1 MVVRHLHH
9 HHLILHSEVLTDE
22 IPKNTPKLREE
33 VQMFFSS
40 SINQCLFLKQQ
51 PTHQVQMW
59 LKHKKIQGFY
69 DVLQV
74 CDCFQDD
81 VDDDSE
87 RNFNVVVFLLQNRS
101 FAEGAD
107 ACISLR
113 LTKISPPFNISPQE
127 SRLLKRNISSP
138 VP

>member
-1 MVVRHLHH
+1 MMMIMLVLIRMMMMVVRHLHH

-40 SINQCLFLKQQ
+40 SINQCLFLKQ

-74 CDCFQDD
+74 CDCNQDD
-81 VDDDSE
+81 VGDSVDDSE
-87 RNFNVVVFLLQNRS
+87 RNR
-101 FAEGAD
+101 
-107 ACISLR
+107 
-113 LTKISPPFNISPQE
+113 K
-127 SRLLKRNISSP
+127 
-138 VP
+138 